1 MNDAKLNQIQQAVKA
16 ETLTDRSK
24 VLAVIN
30 TWAQFKAEILDEIK
44 KRPMGSFHQREDVS
58 DAIDRVKMMNIWPWG
73 GALESILEHVGT
85 ATILEHWNRCLNFAR
100 EELKKLETKAA

>member
-1 MNDAKLNQIQQAVKA
+1 MNDAKLNQIQQLATK

-24 VLAVIN
+24 VLQVIN
-30 TWAQFKAEILDEIK
+30 IWAQFKADLLSDLK
-44 KRPMGSFHQREDVS
+44 KRPMTTFDQREDVS

-73 GALESILEHVGT
+73 GALESILEHVGQ

-100 EELKKLETKAA
+100 EELKKLESKAA